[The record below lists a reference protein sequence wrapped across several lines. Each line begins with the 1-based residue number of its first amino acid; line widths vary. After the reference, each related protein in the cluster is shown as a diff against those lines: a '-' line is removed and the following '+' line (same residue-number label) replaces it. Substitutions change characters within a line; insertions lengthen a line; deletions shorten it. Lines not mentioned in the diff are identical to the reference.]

1 MTTQSPIT
9 PFTIRIADADLE
21 DLRRRLDRTRAPHTL
36 AGTSDTYGIAD
47 DFVQALANRWRDG
60 YDWRTW
66 EAKLNRY
73 PQFVTEIDGHPL
85 HFFHIRSKVES
96 ATPLLL
102 LHGWPGSVIE
112 FLGMIDPL
120 TDPEAHG
127 GTAADA
133 FHLVIPSS
141 PGYGFSGPTES
152 AGWTSKRVAQT
163 YAQLMA
169 RLGYERYGAQGGD
182 FGAFVGPEL
191 GRVDGEHV
199 IGVHL
204 NAATFGFIPFG
215 ELPEEEL
222 ATLSEVERARYDR
235 LQWWENAGSGYFKI
249 QSTRPQTL
257 AYALADSPVG
267 MLAWISDMFSRGEID
282 SDLILT
288 NASIYWFTNTI
299 ASTIRYYY
307 EDMHAGEWPM
317 RSETPVGVAAFADD
331 VAIRRYSDDLNNIV
345 QWRDHDSGG
354 HFAAIEEPDLLTRDL
369 RDFFALLRG

>member
-1 MTTQSPIT
+1 MTTQSAIT

-21 DLRRRLDRTRAPHTL
+21 DLQRRLERTRAPHTL
-36 AGTSDTYGIAD
+36 AGSGDTYGISD
-47 DFVQALANRWRDG
+47 DFVHALANRWRDG
-60 YDWRTW
+60 YDWRAW

-73 PQFVTEIDGHPL
+73 PQFVTEINGHPL

-152 AGWTSKRVAQT
+152 LGWTSKRVAET
-163 YAQLMA
+163 CAQLMA
-169 RLGYERYGAQGGD
+169 RLGYVRYGAQGGD

-222 ATLSEVERARYDR
+222 AALSEVERARYDR
-235 LQWWENAGSGYFKI
+235 LQWWENAGSGYFKM

-267 MLAWISDMFSRGEID
+267 LLAWISDMFSRGEID
-282 SDLILT
+282 ADLILT

-299 ASTIRYYY
+299 ASSIRYYY

-331 VAIRRYSDDLNNIV
+331 VSIRRYSEDL
-345 QWRDHDSGG
+345 
-354 HFAAIEEPDLLTRDL
+354 
-369 RDFFALLRG
+369 